1 MSQKGK
7 TWGSLWAVYL
17 IWGSTYFAIAKVIES
32 MPPLLGMGI
41 RFTIAGVL
49 LSVLVLIRG
58 GVAEFK
64 IPIAEVKSAAIL
76 GCATLAMG
84 IGAVSIA
91 QAHVPSGV
99 VSLIIA
105 ALPLWIALFRTF
117 SGERIARSGWIGTII
132 GFLGVVLLLKPG
144 GIESVSGEDS
154 TGVLL
159 FFMLLVLIGNI
170 SWALGT
176 YLAPRFPI
184 PKNSFL
190 FTAIEM
196 FAGGISLILVGL
208 VRGEKISEFLD
219 ATGESWFWFWYLIF
233 IGSIVAYSAYLWLV
247 MNAPVS
253 LTATYAYVN
262 PVIAVA
268 LGALFLGEV
277 ITLNYAIGGLVII
290 LGVLIVVS
298 AESKKS
304 KL

>member
-1 MSQKGK
+1 MSQKSR
-7 TWGSLWAVYL
+7 TWVSLWAVYL

-41 RFTIAGVL
+41 RFTIAGIL
-49 LSVLVLIRG
+49 LSTLVLIRG

-64 IPIAEVKSAAIL
+64 IPFAEVKSAALL

-105 ALPLWIALFRTF
+105 ALPLWIALFRTV
-117 SGERIARSGWIGTII
+117 SGERIAKSGWVGTII

-159 FFMLLVLIGNI
+159 FYMLLVLIGNI

-176 YLAPRFPI
+176 FLAPRFQI

-196 FAGGISLILVGL
+196 LAGGISLILIGL
-208 VRGEKISEFLD
+208 IRGEEISGFLD
-219 ATGESWFWFWYLIF
+219 ATGESWFWFWYLIL

-277 ITLNYAIGGLVII
+277 ITLNYAIGGLII
-290 LGVLIVVS
+290 VLGVLIVVS

-304 KL
+304 KP